1 MGTDHLCL
9 LARIKLRTRWSKSQ
23 KEKQKHKMWK
33 IHLFKEAS
41 IQDTNERRI
50 AEYLKDCPSNE
61 NIEEEGR
68 LMSEILNK
76 MAKECVGTKSKTKK
90 KKCLYVW
97 NS

>member
-1 MGTDHLCL
+1 M
-9 LARIKLRTRWSKSQ
+9 
-23 KEKQKHKMWK
+23 
-33 IHLFKEAS
+33 
-41 IQDTNERRI
+41 NERRI
-50 AEYLKDCPSNE
+50 AEYSKDCPSNE
-61 NIEEEGR
+61 NIEEEWR